1 MLLIYYGCEHS
12 AKKRQVQRIERTLNE
27 QVNVSVDS
35 SRIKSLLNEKA

>member
-12 AKKRQVQRIERTLNE
+12 AKKRQIRRIEQTWNE

-35 SRIKSLLNEKA
+35 QRIKSLLNEKA